1 MLSSVCNFI
10 DTFLAGKG
18 GWGKIKIKDHLSPT
32 EPETWA
38 ELGNN
43 KSITLLS
50 FALVGSIMTFL
61 IKIGLDQAWI
71 QKFPVGGDDA

>member
-10 DTFLAGKG
+10 DTFLGWQG

-32 EPETWA
+32 ESENRA

-43 KSITLLS
+43 KSVTLRS

-61 IKIGLDQAWI
+61 IKIELDQGWI
-71 QKFPVGGDDA
+71 Q